1 MAMPSE
7 TLPNNF
13 PLSHFEGRKERCG
26 AMALVIIGHGS
37 TAAFF
42 QRQSRLRAIQRL
54 NLTLLVH
61 AEYQGFVR
69 RVQIQAHHIRQ
80 FLQKL
85 GITRQLERLCSVW
98 LKTMAL
104 PDPAY
109 CCFADTL
116 FFSHRATTPVGCPRR
131 PTLKGGMD
139 DLLNLICRKL
149 RFPSTSCRH
158 FPKTLW
164 PFFKEALSPQ
174 RNRFWVNLHAL
185 GDILI
190 LSTFC

>member
-13 PLSHFEGRKERCG
+13 TLSHFEGRKERRG
-26 AMALVIIGHGS
+26 TVALVIMGHGS

-69 RVQIQAHHIRQ
+69 RIQIQTHHIRQ

-85 GITRQLERLCSVW
+85 GITRQLESLCSVW

-104 PDPAY
+104 PDPAD
-109 CCFADTL
+109 CCLADTL
-116 FFSHRATTPVGCPRR
+116 FFSHRATTPLGCSRWS
-131 PTLKGGMD
+131 TLKG
-139 DLLNLICRKL
+139 
-149 RFPSTSCRH
+149 
-158 FPKTLW
+158 
-164 PFFKEALSPQ
+164 
-174 RNRFWVNLHAL
+174 
-185 GDILI
+185 
-190 LSTFC
+190 